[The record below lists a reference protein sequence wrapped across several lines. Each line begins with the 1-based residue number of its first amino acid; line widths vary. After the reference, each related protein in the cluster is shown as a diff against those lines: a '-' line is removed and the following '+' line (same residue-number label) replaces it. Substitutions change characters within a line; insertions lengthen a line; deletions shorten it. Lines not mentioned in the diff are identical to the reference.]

1 MASAAKVTLGVE
13 LEITNA
19 EKQVEELRKKL
30 KNVSLN
36 SDFGRALSSQIDKLE
51 GQLNDLRKA
60 SQKEFGSKAEINSFI
75 NGLEGIGKTAE
86 KIQTSFSR
94 VKFSDFINWDEDI
107 LKVKN
112 QMEALIRDLGSQKT
126 NLKKTMINEI
136 AGTDG
141 NTDLFKNL
149 GINLNNTASGIEQ
162 QFKNK
167 LDNIKNIYEN
177 YQRQLATYN
186 NTMDIRKQYK
196 DVVSLNG
203 KDAINNLVTN
213 IGKGIVTDKNGVLT
227 PEQLATMKDN
237 MISQLKLT
245 PEDVE
250 KLFENVRVNNGGEL
264 TSGKIQLATEQ
275 KLNEINAARK
285 AKLSE
290 PKLTGLPEGLDASNI
305 EATIAQLQS
314 VYDQINSIASGN
326 NFDFQIRFGDLTK
339 QVEEAAAAL
348 RQLLSDAVNGRLSM
362 ENWDGTLKSLGID
375 LSSMAGSA
383 NKAGT
388 ELKALTD
395 RGQEFDRLS
404 YSIKRAFSAYAIVS
418 KFTSKIK
425 EAYNHIKQLDKTMSE
440 IAIVSDQSMSDLWGQ
455 VDQYSAMAQQFG
467 VAIQGAYQVSAIYYQ
482 AGYDSTEIMSLTTET
497 LKLAKVAG
505 LDYATTTNY
514 MMTALRGFN
523 IELEKA
529 NEVVDTYAALSANT
543 AVNSQEL
550 AVAISKTASS
560 AANVGSTF
568 KETSAMMAT
577 MINNIVPYNSDIILN
592 AEYAGKSLKS
602 FLLSNLYCG

>member
-514 MMTALRGFN
+514 MMTA
-523 IELEKA
+523 
-529 NEVVDTYAALSANT
+529 
-543 AVNSQEL
+543 
-550 AVAISKTASS
+550 
-560 AANVGSTF
+560 
-568 KETSAMMAT
+568 
-577 MINNIVPYNSDIILN
+577 
-592 AEYAGKSLKS
+592 
-602 FLLSNLYCG
+602 

>member
-86 KIQTSFSR
+86 RIQTSFSR

-177 YQRQLATYN
+177 YQRQLATN
-186 NTMDIRKQYK
+186 NNIMDIRKQYK

-213 IGKGIVTDKNGVLT
+213 IGKGIVTDKNGILT

-290 PKLTGLPEGLDASNI
+290 PKLTGLPEGFDASNI

-348 RQLLSDAVNGRLSM
+348 RQLLSDAVNGRLSL
-362 ENWDGTLKSLGID
+362 ENWDGTLKSLGIN
-375 LSSMAGSA
+375 LSGMAGSA

>member
-13 LEITNA
+13 LEISNA
-19 EKQVEELRKKL
+19 EKQVEELRKKM
-30 KNVSLN
+30 KNVSLS
-36 SDFGRALSSQIDKLE
+36 SDFGRALSAQIDKLE
-51 GQLNDLRKA
+51 GQINDLRKA
-60 SQKEFGSKAEINSFI
+60 SQKEFGSKSEINSFI

-94 VKFSDFINWDEDI
+94 VKFSDFINWDEDT
-107 LKVKN
+107 LKIKN

-136 AGTDG
+136 AGTDS
-141 NTDLFKNL
+141 NKDLFKNL

-177 YQRQLATYN
+177 YQRELATYN
-186 NTMDIRKQYK
+186 NTMDMRKQYK

-203 KDAINNLVTN
+203 KDTIKNLVTN
-213 IGKGIVTDKNGVLT
+213 IGQGVVTDKSGILT

-275 KLNEINAARK
+275 KLNEISAARK
-285 AKLSE
+285 AKISE
-290 PKLTGLPEGLDASNI
+290 PKLTGLPEGYDVSNI
-305 EATIAQLQS
+305 EAGIAQLQN
-314 VYDQINSIASGN
+314 VYDQLSSIASGK
-326 NFDFQIRFGDLTK
+326 NFDFQIRFGDLSK

-348 RQLLSDAVNGRLSM
+348 RQLLSDAVNGRLSL
-362 ENWDGTLKSLGID
+362 ENWDGTLKSLGIN
-375 LSSMAGSA
+375 LNSMAGSA
-383 NKAGT
+383 NKAGG

-395 RGQEFDRLS
+395 RGQEFDRLA

-425 EAYNHIKQLDKTMSE
+425 EAYNHIKQLDKTMNE

-455 VDQYSAMAQQFG
+455 VSEYSAVAQQFG

-577 MINNIVPYNSDIILN
+577 MIATTRESATNINNNLTLFI
-592 AEYAGKSLKS
+592 EYK
-602 FLLSNLYCG
+602 